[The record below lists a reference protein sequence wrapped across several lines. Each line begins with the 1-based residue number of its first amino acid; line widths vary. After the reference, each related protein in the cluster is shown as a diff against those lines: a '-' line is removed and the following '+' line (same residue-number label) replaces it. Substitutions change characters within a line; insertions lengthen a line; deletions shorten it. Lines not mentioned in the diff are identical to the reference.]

1 MQEILENINQTLLN
15 IEKKIDNLENRLEKI
30 EENYNKI
37 NKQLNEEV
45 LNECKK
51 MGSHID
57 FVENVYENV
66 KHPLGYITN
75 KINNVIKGSNEEK
88 KYELTYKKI

>member
-1 MQEILENINQTLLN
+1 
-15 IEKKIDNLENRLEKI
+15 
-30 EENYNKI
+30 
-37 NKQLNEEV
+37 
-45 LNECKK
+45 